1 MADLNSTIVRGKLRV
16 TDEIV
21 GPLNIAH
28 VIISE
33 DVWTDKTIGYINGTS
48 TSPKKVASAG
58 DTLKTMFTNIFGTI
72 TDDTSNLVTNPH
84 FNNISI
90 GNSSY
95 EYGTKLNS
103 VSVNV
108 SPVAGSYKYGPSN
121 TGSTWNGNYTFS
133 GTGFTTKADSTANT
147 QTVQLSNQFTV
158 GTSDALT
165 LTVSRAY
172 TAGTVNAKSKMGAD
186 TAQKIEAG
194 TATKSSTFNP
204 TAKKYVY

>member
-1 MADLNSTIVRGKLRV
+1 MTITESNGTFTFSV
-16 TDEIV
+16 TDITDD
-21 GPLNIAH
+21 
-28 VIISE
+28 
-33 DVWTDKTIGYINGTS
+33 DVTLSDTIWTENSIGRIEASS

-84 FNNISI
+84 FNSISI
-90 GNSSY
+90 GNSFY
-95 EYGTKLNS
+95 EYGTKLTS
-103 VSVNV
+103 VSVDV
-108 SPVAGSYKYGPSN
+108 TPVAGSYKYGPSN

-158 GTSDALT
+158 GTNSALT

-172 TAGTVNAKSKMGAD
+172 TAGTVTAKSKMGAA